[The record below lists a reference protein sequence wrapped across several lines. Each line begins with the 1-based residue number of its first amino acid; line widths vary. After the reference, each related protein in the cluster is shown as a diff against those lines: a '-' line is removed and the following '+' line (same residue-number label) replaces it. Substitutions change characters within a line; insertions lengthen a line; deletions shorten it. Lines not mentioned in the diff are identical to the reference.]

1 MCVDETGINQNM
13 IAQKGFYWRGKEIR
27 QRSRPK
33 GAIWI
38 GSNYTVVE
46 AINERGVLGMKV
58 IEGPIDADM
67 FAELMAEVGQYLGSE
82 DEIKRNC
89 H

>member
-1 MCVDETGINQNM
+1 
-13 IAQKGFYWRGKEIR
+13 
-27 QRSRPK
+27 
-33 GAIWI
+33 
-38 GSNYTVVE
+38 
-46 AINERGVLGMKV
+46 MKV